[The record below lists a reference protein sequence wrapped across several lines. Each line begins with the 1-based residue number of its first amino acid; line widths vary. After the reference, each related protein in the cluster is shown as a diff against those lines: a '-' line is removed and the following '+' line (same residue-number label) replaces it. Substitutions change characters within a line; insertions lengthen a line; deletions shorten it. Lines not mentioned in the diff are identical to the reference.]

1 MDKTAKMSRDSAT
14 GSLNLFAGKTLSTV
28 ILAVGA
34 IILGWFILE
43 GDYGLYAVA
52 LIPATTFMLFQ
63 DWGVASA
70 MTRHCAQCRAAKK
83 EGALRKIIIAGL
95 VFEAATGILLTLFS
109 FLASNFLGT
118 TIFGKPESAFLIS
131 IISVTVVFTSIS
143 LTAQAVFVG
152 FEKMKLYSLTLI
164 IQAIVQST
172 FAPLLV
178 YMGYGAL
185 GAAAGY
191 TIAAVTAGIISLFLI
206 YFSVFRKIE
215 YADAERSGLF
225 QVLKPMLSFG
235 IPLAISVTSAG
246 LLAQFYYTIMAS
258 FVDNVMIGNFRV
270 ATNFGVL
277 LTFFTFPI
285 AKVLFPMFSK
295 IDPVKEQS
303 LLKQVFKSSAKY
315 TAFLLLPATIA
326 MMVLAEPIIGAVY
339 GTKWLYAP
347 PFLVLFVLINLLAF
361 FGDLSVQSVLVAL
374 GETRLLMKL
383 NALTLAIGIPLA
395 FVLVPTFGIVGVL
408 VGSFV
413 ALIPATLLSLYLAW
427 KRYGVM
433 TDFSASFR
441 ILLASVIAGGTTY
454 LFLSVL
460 SVAELARLA
469 AGLVFFLGV
478 FLTIAP
484 VVGAV
489 SSRDVDIFRG
499 MFSGLGILSKLLEI
513 PLVIIEKTLKIH
525 ARSKN
530 MKTQ

>member
-1 MDKTAKMSRDSAT
+1 MDKTEKMGRDSAI

-63 DWGVASA
+63 DWGVGSA
-70 MTRHCAQCRAAKK
+70 MTRYCAQCRAAKK

-95 VFEAATGILLTLFS
+95 SFVTASGIVLTLLS
-109 FLASNFLGT
+109 FFTSNFLAT
-118 TIFGKPESAFLIS
+118 TIFGKPESSFLIS

-143 LTAQAVFVG
+143 LTVQAIFVG

-185 GAAAGY
+185 GAAVGY
-191 TIAAVTAGIISLFLI
+191 TIAAVAAGVISLFLV
-206 YFSVFRKIE
+206 YFLVFRKLE
-215 YADAERSGLF
+215 NVDVERSGLF

-246 LLAQFYYTIMAS
+246 LLMQFYSIIMAS
-258 FVDNVMIGNFRV
+258 FVDNAMIGNFRV

-285 AKVLFPMFSK
+285 SKVLFPMFSK
-295 IDPVKEQS
+295 IDPLKERA

-315 TAFLLLPATIA
+315 VALLLLPATIA
-326 MMVLAEPIIGAVY
+326 MMVLAEPIIGSVY
-339 GTKWLYAP
+339 GAKWLYAP
-347 PFLVLFVLINLLAF
+347 PFLVLFVMINLFAF
-361 FGDLSVQSVLVAL
+361 FGDLSVQCVLIAL

-395 FVLVPTFGIVGVL
+395 FLLVPTFKIVGVL
-408 VGSFV
+408 IGSFV

-433 TDFSASFR
+433 VDFSVSLR
-441 ILLASVIAGGTTY
+441 ILLASVVAGAATY

-460 SVAELARLA
+460 SVAELAQLA
-469 AGLVFFLGV
+469 AGFVLFLGI
-478 FLTIAP
+478 FLIIAP
-484 VVGAV
+484 GVGAI
-489 SSRDVDIFRG
+489 SLKDIGVLRA
-499 MFSGLGILSKLLEI
+499 MFSGSGVISKLLEI
-513 PLVIIEKTLKIH
+513 PLVIMEKSLKLFV
-525 ARSKN
+525 RSKN
-530 MKTQ
+530 IKTQ